1 MAIDYLKSYKK
12 FSVIKEVITYIKL
25 YVPMIMY
32 LVQIERVVPKD
43 RRFGVAQKKEQ
54 QSGTES

>member
-25 YVPMIMY
+25 YVPMITY